1 VYRYVP
7 RRNDAVNETWLC
19 DEGRLSYKRI
29 GADDRIDG
37 HALNA
42 AGGRRAQASLD
53 AAVAAAAAA
62 LRAVIERK
70 GPGAIGAIA
79 SPHATNEDLFVL
91 RRFLEALGSS
101 QAGFAVPTWRS
112 DALLRKPEAAANAAG
127 CRALGFGDA
136 APLLERVRGGAVAG
150 LLVLGHD
157 LLAAGDAALEALRS
171 ADALVLIDTHRSPLE
186 GLASVVFAARV
197 AAEKHGT
204 LSNHAGRVQRVVPAV
219 EPPFEAHAEG
229 EIVWRLA
236 QALDLPGFAGDY
248 DVRAV
253 SKDLAEAEPAFAGRD
268 LDSLPPEGAPLRG
281 AKVD

>member
-1 VYRYVP
+1 MA
-7 RRNDAVNETWLC
+7 RRPPVGYSHAVVSELH
-19 DEGRLSYKRI
+19 DVREFLAGRPPFV
-29 GADDRIDG
+29 
-37 HALNA
+37 
-42 AGGRRAQASLD
+42 SL
-53 AAVAAAAAA
+53 
-62 LRAVIERK
+62 
-70 GPGAIGAIA
+70 P
-79 SPHATNEDLFVL
+79 
-91 RRFLEALGSS
+91 
-101 QAGFAVPTWRS
+101 
-112 DALLRKPEAAANAAG
+112 
-127 CRALGFGDA
+127 
-136 APLLERVRGGAVAG
+136 
-150 LLVLGHD
+150 
-157 LLAAGDAALEALRS
+157 DAALEALRS

-281 AKVD
+281 ARVD